1 MFCWGSLG
9 LKMRLLLVG
18 LALFFLAV
26 SHEVEGGRRRSVPSK
41 EDLELEREVRRL
53 NKPAVKSIKTTN
65 NDIFDCV
72 DINKQPA
79 FDNPLLQNLT
89 VQLAPSG
96 LPKGLGPKPPPPSGS
111 QAWTLS
117 IPDGGCPPGTVPI
130 ERTTTSQLKKM
141 KSFFQTQAKNFL
153 PADDATPGYHVAAT
167 RMALGSYLGAQASVS
182 IHQEPATD
190 HQNHRAMVWVSGD
203 TDYIQVGWMVNKG
216 VYGDGKTRFFTMWTA
231 DNFDTTGC
239 MNTYCPGFVQVNSKI
254 PLSINFDQ
262 VSTVNGTQYDYPI
275 TIFQDQSTLDWWLIA
290 GPNITAIGYWPKE
303 LFPFLKMVAIHV
315 EWGGYLYK
323 DDATSTTAPQMG
335 SGLFP
340 EQGYGKAAYFKQ
352 IQIVQGEGGFVDP
365 PADSVNLFSDRP
377 QCYKVGPSAELL
389 FYTGY
394 HFYYGG
400 PGGDK
405 CNP

>member
-1 MFCWGSLG
+1 
-9 LKMRLLLVG
+9 MRLLLVG

-53 NKPAVKSIKTTN
+53 NKPAVKSIKAWDLLSLHHNLSVSISKQQTMTFS
-65 NDIFDCV
+65 IGV

-89 VQLAPSG
+89 VQVCNSLLILIMVHSRGIDLASLELAPSG

-216 VYGDGKTRFFTMWTA
+216 VYGDGKTRFFFYNVDGPINPGLVAYSRSKHYCYWLLAEGTFPLPE
-231 DNFDTTGC
+231 DGC
-239 MNTYCPGFVQVNSKI
+239 YTCRM
-254 PLSINFDQ
+254 
-262 VSTVNGTQYDYPI
+262 
-275 TIFQDQSTLDWWLIA
+275 
-290 GPNITAIGYWPKE
+290 
-303 LFPFLKMVAIHV
+303 
-315 EWGGYLYK
+315 GGYLYK